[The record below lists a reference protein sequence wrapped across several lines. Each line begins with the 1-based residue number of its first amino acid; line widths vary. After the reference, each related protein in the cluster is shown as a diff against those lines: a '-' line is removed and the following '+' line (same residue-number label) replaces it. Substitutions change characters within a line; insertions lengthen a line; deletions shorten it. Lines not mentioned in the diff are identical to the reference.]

1 MFKVHSKQDFPEGS
15 KVVLTSADPQAVA
28 ELEIGSEYEV
38 VFERMTPSNDNAAP
52 KDPSEAPPA
61 PDDDEPPELDDDED
75 DIPA

>member
-38 VFERMTPSNDNAAP
+38 VFERMTAPSNDNPTPA
-52 KDPSEAPPA
+52 DPSEPPEDDEPPA
-61 PDDDEPPELDDDED
+61 PDEEDEPT
-75 DIPA
+75 AS